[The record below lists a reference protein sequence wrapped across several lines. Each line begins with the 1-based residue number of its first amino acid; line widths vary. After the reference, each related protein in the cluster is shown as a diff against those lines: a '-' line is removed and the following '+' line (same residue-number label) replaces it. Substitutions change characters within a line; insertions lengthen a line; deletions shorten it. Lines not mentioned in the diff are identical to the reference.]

1 MMAYQD
7 GSRVALRV
15 IEIEE
20 AIQETHGTLQALND
34 GPLFMTAEEL
44 ARRERAFKRLT
55 DRLQSL
61 HAARQLQQQLASE
74 ELRKIERQCAD
85 GNGKK
90 MKYYGYREVRICFLG
105 GLEIKLLARYHA
117 RNQARAHKGKGAYFG
132 LLLLGVHDH
141 CSPALASEVAKLAAA
156 MNSLED
162 AKSQLE
168 QMGVKLPKKQIA
180 QIAYAFSRRARLTQQ
195 IQGMG
200 VRGNLTGKRVVIST
214 DDGRVRIRTNKKG
227 KRTKKGRRR
236 YRTDWREPKLL
247 AIYVVDEE
255 GKIDRSFT
263 PVLDGTL
270 KGPDAVFGLIEQYLS
285 QLGIDEATKVLFIA
299 DGATWI
305 WKRVGAMFK
314 RLGLKPEQCMELV
327 DFYHVVEHLH
337 TLAGMKKKNWSKKQK
352 RGWVTRQTNRLKRGE
367 VEAFTEAVRK
377 FSKGQRGKDWRR
389 ERDYL
394 LRNAKAGRLNYGS
407 AREQQLPIGSGI
419 IESTVRRVL
428 NLRMKGAS
436 IFWTKENAEDMI
448 LLRAYYKSGHWQVL
462 ENNALSTNYQL
473 AA

>member
-1 MMAYQD
+1 MAYQD
-7 GSRVALRV
+7 GSRVALRL
-15 IEIEE
+15 IEIDE
-20 AIQETHGTLQALND
+20 AIQETNSQLQALIN
-34 GPLFMTAEEL
+34 GPLFATAEEL
-44 ARRERAFKRLT
+44 ALREREFKRLT
-55 DRLQSL
+55 DRLQGL
-61 HAARQLQQQLASE
+61 HAAGQLQQQLASE
-74 ELRKIERQCAD
+74 ELHKSERQCAD
-85 GNGKK
+85 SDGKK
-90 MKYYGYREVRICFLG
+90 MKNYGYREVKIYFLG
-105 GLEIKLLARYHA
+105 GLEIKLWARYYA
-117 RNQARAHKGKGAYFG
+117 RNQARANKGKGAYFS
-132 LLLLGVHDH
+132 LLLLGVHNH

-162 AKSQLE
+162 ASVQLQ

-180 QIAYAFSRRARLTQQ
+180 QIAYAFSRRARLTQR

-200 VRGNLTGKRVVIST
+200 IRGNLTGKRVVIST
-214 DDGRVRIRTNKKG
+214 DGGRVRIRTNKKG
-227 KRTKKGRRR
+227 RRTKKGRRR

-285 QLGIDEATKVLFIA
+285 QLGIEEATKVLFIA

-314 RLGLKPEQCMELV
+314 RLGLKPEQGLELV

-337 TLAGMKKKNWSKKQK
+337 TLAGLKKKNWSQKQK
-352 RGWVTRQTNRLKRGE
+352 RGWITRQTNRLKRGE
-367 VEAFTEAVRK
+367 VVAFMEAVRK
-377 FSKGQRGKDWRR
+377 FSKGQRSKDWRR

-394 LRNAKAGRLNYGS
+394 LRNAKAGRLNYGL

-436 IFWTKENAEDMI
+436 IFWTKDNAEDMI

-462 ENNALSTNYQL
+462 HHNALSANYQL

>member
-1 MMAYQD
+1 MAYQN
-7 GSRVALRV
+7 GSRVALRLT
-15 IEIEE
+15 EIAQ
-20 AIQETHGTLQALND
+20 AIQETNAQLQALNES
-34 GPLFMTAEEL
+34 PLFITGGEL
-44 ARRERAFKRLT
+44 AQRERELKRLS
-55 DRLQSL
+55 DRLQGL
-61 HAARQLQQQLASE
+61 HAAGQLQRQLASE
-74 ELRKIERQCAD
+74 ELRKTERQCAD
-85 GNGKK
+85 GGGKK
-90 MKYYGYREVRICFLG
+90 MKYYGYREVKICFVG
-105 GLEIKLLARYHA
+105 GLKIKLWARYHA
-117 RNQARAHKGKGAYFG
+117 RNQARADKGKGAYFG

-141 CSPALASEVAKLAAA
+141 CTPALASEVAQLAAA

-162 AKSQLE
+162 ARVQL
-168 QMGVKLPKKQIA
+168 QAMGVELSKNQIA
-180 QIAYAFSRRARLTQQ
+180 DIAYAFAQRARLTQQ

-200 VRGNLTGKRVVIST
+200 IRGSLTGKRVVISA
-214 DDGRVRIRTNKKG
+214 DGGRVRIRTNKRG

-270 KGPDAVFGLIEQYLS
+270 KGPDAVFGLIQQYLS

-337 TLAGMKKKNWSKKQK
+337 AFAGLKKKKWSKKQK
-352 RGWVTRQTNRLKRGE
+352 RGWVTRQTNRLKRGQ
-367 VEAFTEAVRK
+367 VEAFMKAVRK

-389 ERDYL
+389 ERGYL
-394 LRNAKAGRLNYGS
+394 LRNASAGRLNYGL

-436 IFWTKENAEDMI
+436 IFWTKDNAEDMI
-448 LLRAYYKSGHWQVL
+448 LLRAYYKSGLWQVL
-462 ENNALSTNYQL
+462 ENKALTAHCQL

>member
-1 MMAYQD
+1 MAD
-7 GSRVALRV
+7 DVSRVACKLT
-15 IEIEE
+15 EIDQE
-20 AIQETHGTLQALND
+20 IQETNAELQALID
-34 GPLFMTAEEL
+34 RELFLTAAEL
-44 ARRERAFKRLT
+44 ADREREFKRLT

-61 HAARQLQQQLASE
+61 NAARQLQRQLASE
-74 ELRKIERQCAD
+74 DLRKTEYECA
-85 GNGKK
+85 GSGGGK
-90 MKYYGYREVRICFLG
+90 MKYYGYREVKICFLG
-105 GLEIKLLARYHA
+105 GLEIKLFARYYA
-117 RNQARAHKGKGAYFG
+117 GNQARADKGKGAYFG
-132 LLLLGVHDH
+132 LLLLGVHNS

-162 AKSQLE
+162 AKVQLE
-168 QMGVKLPKKQIA
+168 QMGVKLSKKQIA
-180 QIAYAFSRRARLTQQ
+180 EIAYAFSQRARTMQR

-200 VRGNLTGKRVVIST
+200 IGGSLAGKRVVIST
-214 DDGRVRIRTNKKG
+214 DGGRVRIRTNKKG

-247 AIYVVDEE
+247 AIYVVDED

-285 QLGIDEATKVLFIA
+285 KLGIAQATKVLFVA
-299 DGATWI
+299 DGAIWI
-305 WKRVGAMFK
+305 WKRVGAMFD

-337 TLAGMKKKNWSKKQK
+337 SLAGLKKKNWSKKQK

-367 VEAFTEAVRK
+367 VEAFMEAVRK
-377 FSKGQRGKDWRR
+377 FSKGQRGKEWRR
-389 ERDYL
+389 ERNYL
-394 LRNAKAGRLNYGS
+394 LRNAKAGRLNYGL
-407 AREQQLPIGSGI
+407 AREQQMPIGSGI

-436 IFWTKENAEDMI
+436 IFWTKDNAEDMI
-448 LLRAYYKSGHWQVL
+448 LLRAYYKSGHWKTL
-462 ENNALSTNYQL
+462 ENKAISADFLL
-473 AA
+473 AP

>member
-1 MMAYQD
+1 MAYED
-7 GSRVALRV
+7 GSRVALKLL
-15 IEIEE
+15 EIEQ
-20 AIQETHGTLQALND
+20 AIQETNAQLQALRD
-34 GPLFMTAEEL
+34 EPLFMSAEEL
-44 ARRERAFKRLT
+44 APREREFKLLA

-61 HAARQLQQQLASE
+61 HTALQLQQQLASE
-74 ELRKIERQCAD
+74 ELRKTERQCAD
-85 GNGKK
+85 GDGKK
-90 MKYYGYREVRICFLG
+90 MKYYGYREVKICFLG
-105 GLEIKLLARYHA
+105 GLEIKLWSRYYA
-117 RNQARAHKGKGAYFG
+117 RNQARADKCKGAYFG
-132 LLLLGVHDH
+132 LLWLGIHDH

-162 AKSQLE
+162 AKFQLE

-180 QIAYAFSRRARLTQQ
+180 EIAYAFSRRARLTQQ

-200 VRGNLTGKRVVIST
+200 IGGSLAGKRVVIST
-214 DDGRVRIRTNKKG
+214 DGGRVRIRTNKKG
-227 KRTKKGRRR
+227 KRTTKGRRR

-247 AIYVVDEE
+247 AIYVVDED

-285 QLGIDEATKVLFIA
+285 QLGIDAATNVLFIA
-299 DGATWI
+299 DGAKWI

-337 TLAGMKKKNWSKKQK
+337 VLAGLKKKNWSKQQK
-352 RGWVTRQTNRLKRGE
+352 RGWVTRQTNRLKAGE
-367 VEAFTEAVRK
+367 VTAFTEAVRK
-377 FSKGQRGKDWRR
+377 FTKGQRGKDWRR

-394 LRNAKAGRLNYGS
+394 LRNASAGRLNYGL
-407 AREQQLPIGSGI
+407 AREQHLPIGSGI

-436 IFWTKENAEDMI
+436 IFWTKDNAEDMI
-448 LLRAYYKSGHWQVL
+448 LLRAYYKSGHWQTL
-462 ENNALSTNYQL
+462 ENNALTNHYQI